1 MNVPDLIC
9 EAIAGRRMISFAY
22 KGSVRTVEPYILGY
36 GEAGELVLSAVQ
48 RSGGSGVGFR
58 TFLVEELGP
67 LSMSDKGFPRDHPDY
82 RPGDA
87 FFVRVVCKLEAR

>member
-9 EAIAGRRMISFAY
+9 EAIAARRLVSFAY

-58 TFLVEELGP
+58 SFMVEELTLVA
-67 LSMSDKGFPRDHPDY
+67 LSDRAFSPNHPDY

-87 FFVRVVCKLEAR
+87 FFVRVMCKVAGG